1 MSDNLDLFVGPPA
14 DCPFCGAEHINDLA
28 RNAYRIHHEEGCYF
42 EKVFGGTHAIHFFT
56 HYDDRIPFWNKRSN
70 VELTSAEK
78 SFPFERMRANDSPW
92 RLVQLMVARP
102 L

>member
-28 RNAYRIHHEEGCYF
+28 RNAYQIHHEEGCYF
-42 EKVFGGTHAIHFFT
+42 EKVFGGTHAIHIFT

-70 VELTSAEK
+70 APRDGSQDTDHADVGTLDGK
-78 SFPFERMRANDSPW
+78 G
-92 RLVQLMVARP
+92 
-102 L
+102 